1 MIITQKVVIFSR
13 ACAILCYH
21 SKNNVQTYAV
31 IQLKAHV
38 HPNGFACLCFCFE
51 RILLSN
57 VFLAHFSNFLLM
69 SPGFS

>member
-21 SKNNVQTYAV
+21 SKNNVQSYAV

-38 HPNGFACLCFCFE
+38 HQTALRAYVFVLKGFFCQ
-51 RILLSN
+51 
-57 VFLAHFSNFLLM
+57 M
-69 SPGFS
+69 SF

>member
-38 HPNGFACLCFCFE
+38 HPNGLHAYVFVLKGFICQMSFKRISLTFC
-51 RILLSN
+51 
-57 VFLAHFSNFLLM
+57 
-69 SPGFS
+69 

>member
-21 SKNNVQTYAV
+21 NKNNVQTYAV

-38 HPNGFACLCFCFE
+38 HPNGFVYKGIITTSFRQLVSKNYG
-51 RILLSN
+51 IQVLSKSQ
-57 VFLAHFSNFLLM
+57 VIFD
-69 SPGFS
+69 